1 MLRFFLLIKENTP
14 LPGILKDLLKEKK
27 LELIPLEEISKLSLE
42 ELKEIKAILVLGG
55 DGTFLKAV
63 PYAYKY
69 DLPIL
74 GVNMGKFGFLTE
86 TYIEELPQIILALE
100 KDFNLLEERTLLK
113 VIYQNKEYIGLNEGA
128 IMKGPAGKI
137 IYLNLKINNT
147 EVTTIY
153 GDGLIIS
160 TPTGSTAYNLSAGG
174 PIVHPQ
180 AKVFIC
186 TPICSFK
193 INIRPLIIP
202 DDSLIEVSVN
212 KTDEEIHLL
221 IDGQINLFIKKEK
234 SILIKKAERRLKL
247 IPSLKR
253 NYFQILKNRFQW

>member
-1 MLRFFLLIKENTP
+1 MLRFLLLIKEHTP
-14 LPGILKDLLKEKK
+14 LPEVLKNFIKEKK

-42 ELKEIKAILVLGG
+42 ELKGVKAILVLGG

-63 PYAYKY
+63 PYAYRY

-86 TYIEELPQIILALE
+86 TYIEELSQTILALE
-100 KDFNLLEERTLLK
+100 KGFNLFEERTLLK
-113 VIYQNKEYIGLNEGA
+113 VTYQNEEYVGLNEGA

-137 IYLNLKINNT
+137 IYLNLKINDT
-147 EVTTIY
+147 EVTTVY

-174 PIVHPQ
+174 PIVHPKS
-180 AKVFIC
+180 KVFIC

-193 INIRPLIIP
+193 INIRPLVIP

-221 IDGQINLFIKKEK
+221 IDGQINLFIQKEDP
-234 SILIKKAERRLKL
+234 ILIKKAERPLKL

-253 NYFQILKNRFQW
+253 GYFHILKNKFQW